1 MRRKEP
7 QWTKRKRFSFSFHSG
22 EDFLLLKPMCTNGSL
37 RRATFQ
43 GDGAVLRGL
52 KKWDRETDA
61 LGVCVCVWYC
71 SMAMPSLIQSGHT
84 FTPDL
89 ERDRQTLTA
98 LTEIPKW
105 LTAWM
110 SMCVCKTLL
119 IPNIKKSLLYNKK
132 VKVINNS
139 LLKGSYYI
147 TKNTFIL
154 CIWCNAMCLWFTVK
168 KKTHFLHTV
177 HYCCSYALP
186 FETRRFS

>member
-7 QWTKRKRFSFSFHSG
+7 QWTRCKRFSFSFHSG
-22 EDFLLLKPMCTNGSL
+22 EDFLLLKPLWTNRPL

-61 LGVCVCVWYC
+61 LGVCVCVRYC
-71 SMAMPSLIQSGHT
+71 STLMPSPIQSGHT

-110 SMCVCKTLL
+110 SMCVCARCKLARHEQVCMSERKTERELAR
-119 IPNIKKSLLYNKK
+119 PH
-132 VKVINNS
+132 
-139 LLKGSYYI
+139 
-147 TKNTFIL
+147 F
-154 CIWCNAMCLWFTVK
+154 WF
-168 KKTHFLHTV
+168 
-177 HYCCSYALP
+177 P
-186 FETRRFS
+186 I